1 MVSPSDDIPDFELIR
16 RMAEQEADFAN
27 ARDAWGRLYLRHQ
40 RFLSRVCMSHYGYF
54 LDVNGVQDLVQDA
67 FLKAFDGAGT
77 FDHAESC
84 ETAVQE
90 RKCRAWLFRI
100 ATNALRDRFR
110 GQRDVS
116 MAQEGEV
123 ETPTALADQNPN
135 HTDERVSE
143 NERLKL
149 LESGLALLSDTEQT
163 ILRATML
170 WWQGDRE
177 HQRMPNEAMQQL
189 SKQTGKSA
197 ENIRQIRLRALKKL
211 EKHVNERFRN
221 EKAD

>member
-1 MVSPSDDIPDFELIR
+1 MLPPSDDIPDFELIR
-16 RMAEQEADFAN
+16 RMADQEADFAG
-27 ARDAWGRLYLRHQ
+27 ARDAWGRLYVRHHG
-40 RFLSRVCMSHYGYF
+40 FLSRVFMSHYGYL
-54 LDVNGVQDLVQDA
+54 LDANVVEDLVQEA
-67 FLKAFDGAGT
+67 FLKAFDGART

-84 ETAVQE
+84 ETELQQ

-116 MAQEGEV
+116 MAQEGEG
-123 ETPTALADQNPN
+123 ETLTGSAETN
-135 HTDERVSE
+135 TDDTEERLPKG
-143 NERLKL
+143 ERLKL

-189 SKQTGKSA
+189 CRQTGKSP
-197 ENIRQIRLRALKKL
+197 ENIRQIRSRALKKL
-211 EKHVNERFRN
+211 EKHVNESLPH
-221 EKAD
+221 EKAY